1 MTSIS
6 INVILSRMVKIP
18 GPIKNTLLA
27 FLNLIYPKRCQGC
40 GLALHYKSKFY
51 LCKKCFKKIKINRP
65 PFCIKCGRHI
75 YGSADLASIC
85 GKCINSKYNFDGGF
99 FCCDYEGL
107 IKELIRKFKYNYKK
121 YLTHLFDELLVNFT
135 ENYININTIDMI
147 VPVPLH
153 RGKLQQRGFDQSL
166 LLSKNLAKVFKL
178 PLVYNILRRGR
189 DTEQQTRLN
198 KNERLNNV
206 KGAFFIKPPRRF
218 KFPGIHFN
226 LCGCKPPNRL
236 KLPWVHYNQRG
247 DKDKK
252 MFDKKR
258 ILLIDDVATTA
269 ATANECAAVLKM
281 AGAKSVYLLTLA
293 KGV

>member
-1 MTSIS
+1 MPRI
-6 INVILSRMVKIP
+6 INSV
-18 GPIKNTLLA
+18 KNTLLA

-40 GLALHYKSKFY
+40 GLTLHYKSKFY
-51 LCKKCFKKIKINRP
+51 LCEKCLKKIKINRP
-65 PFCIKCGRHI
+65 PFCIKCGRPI
-75 YGSADLASIC
+75 YGSANLVAIC
-85 GKCINSKYNFDGGF
+85 GKCINSKYNFDRGF
-99 FCCDYEGL
+99 FCCNYEGL
-107 IKELIRKFKYNYKK
+107 IKELIHKFKYNYKK
-121 YLTHLFDELLVNFT
+121 YLIHLFNELLANFT

-147 VPVPLH
+147 VPIPLH

-189 DTEQQTRLN
+189 DTKQQTRLN

-206 KGAFFIKPPRRF
+206 KGAFFIKPP
-218 KFPGIHFN
+218 
-226 LCGCKPPNRL
+226 NRL
-236 KLPWVHYNQRG
+236 KLPWVHYNQCGDKPPHQLKPPPNYHNWCG

-252 MFDKKR
+252 IFDKKR

-269 ATANECAAVLKM
+269 ATANECAAVLKR